1 MNIIKRFASL
11 TSEDKANL
19 CVVIVVFLKN
29 SGNLFYHFYLLLK
42 VLNLTYKCS
51 NFLNSHFYF

>member
-29 SGNLFYHFYLLLK
+29 SGLFYYFYLLLK

-51 NFLNSHFYF
+51 NFLDSHFYF

>member
-1 MNIIKRFASL
+1 MNIIKRFDSL

-29 SGNLFYHFYLLLK
+29 SGNFFLPFLFTFKSSEFDL
-42 VLNLTYKCS
+42 
-51 NFLNSHFYF
+51 